1 MSQYKNS
8 KMSNGYEIRLELLRM
23 AKDILAQRYN
33 EECAKARLEFENNL
47 TSTLVYPDKITMTD
61 IIVEAT
67 QLNKFINQKN

>member
-1 MSQYKNS
+1 
-8 KMSNGYEIRLELLRM
+8 MSNGYEIRLELLRM

-33 EECAKARLEFENNL
+33 EECTKARLEFENNL
-47 TSTLVYPDKITMTD
+47 THTLVYPDKITMND

>member
-1 MSQYKNS
+1 
-8 KMSNGYEIRLELLRM
+8 MSNGYEIRLELLRM

-47 TSTLVYPDKITMTD
+47 TSTLVYPEKITMTD
-61 IIVEAT
+61 IIAEAV